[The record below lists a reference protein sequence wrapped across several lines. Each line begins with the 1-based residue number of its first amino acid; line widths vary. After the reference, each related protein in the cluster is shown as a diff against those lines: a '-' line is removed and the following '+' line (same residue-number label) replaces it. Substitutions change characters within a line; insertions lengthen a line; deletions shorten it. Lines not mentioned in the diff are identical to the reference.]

1 MAYPYR
7 AERERDDMGSTE
19 PKRNLENVLVAKGDA
34 EKIVTAI
41 ALRYGLRVQDFTMA
55 WDEGS
60 FEASRVEHDLLIIR
74 KDGSRANVRTDGD
87 TLLRRD
93 TWMYFRDLEAA
104 FTQLNRRKF
113 LR

>member
-1 MAYPYR
+1 
-7 AERERDDMGSTE
+7 
-19 PKRNLENVLVAKGDA
+19 
-34 EKIVTAI
+34 VTAI
-41 ALRYGLRVQDFTMA
+41 ASRYGLRLQDFTMA

-74 KDGSRANVRTDGD
+74 KDGSRANVRIDGD

-113 LR
+113 LRLRLEIPAASWVFATWGPGGWGCRLLRRTL